1 MGSKAVLLDL
11 DGVVYVDNKP
21 IEGALQT
28 IEFVEKNKIPY
39 RFLSNT
45 TRKSRETIKENLE
58 KMGIRVSK
66 NMIFT
71 PAYAA
76 ASFLKQKQIE
86 TAHLLLTGDSWKD
99 FAAEGITHHDEADCL
114 VVGDAGDEF
123 TYSRLVGAF
132 RLILRGALFI
142 ALERDRYWMGRDG
155 LLLSAGPFVK
165 ALEYAAGPESILI
178 GKPSKE
184 FFMLAISDIGLSPG
198 DCIMM
203 GDDIETDIK
212 GALSAG
218 MEAILVRTGK
228 FSAEKLEM
236 SAIKPTAVIDSI
248 EALTHLL

>member
-1 MGSKAVLLDL
+1 
-11 DGVVYVDNKP
+11 
-21 IEGALQT
+21 
-28 IEFVEKNKIPY
+28 
-39 RFLSNT
+39 
-45 TRKSRETIKENLE
+45 
-58 KMGIRVSK
+58 
-66 NMIFT
+66 
-71 PAYAA
+71 
-76 ASFLKQKQIE
+76 
-86 TAHLLLTGDSWKD
+86 
-99 FAAEGITHHDEADCL
+99 
-114 VVGDAGDEF
+114 
-123 TYSRLVGAF
+123 
-132 RLILRGALFI
+132 
-142 ALERDRYWMGRDG
+142 MGRDG